1 MEHDPLISVDGDMV
15 NGAVPELFVEGQR
28 QGGQFSQLE
37 HHTADGNGIGFHSVP
52 LLVQCCQLGFG
63 FLKAAAQIG
72 VSGAVGFFRRGVGGV
87 FLDAQPQHPSD
98 ASQLLLQCLN
108 VCVNEIR
115 VRERPLSA
123 AELVDGGVPVG

>member
-1 MEHDPLISVDGDMV
+1 MV

-37 HHTADGNGIGFHSVP
+37 HHAADGNGIRFHLVP
-52 LLVQCCQLGFG
+52 LPLQCCQLGFG
-63 FLKAAAQIG
+63 FLKAAAQFG
-72 VSGAVGFFRRGVGGV
+72 VGGAVGLFRRGIGGV
-87 FLDAQPQHPSD
+87 FFDAQPQHPGD
-98 ASQLLLQCLN
+98 AGQLLLQYLN

-123 AELVDGGVPVG
+123 AELIDSMA

>member
-1 MEHDPLISVDGDMV
+1 MV

-28 QGGQFSQLE
+28 QCVKFSQLE
-37 HHTADGNGIGFHSVP
+37 HHAADGNGIRFQLLP
-52 LLVQCCQLGFG
+52 LPLQCCQLGFG

-72 VSGAVGFFRRGVGGV
+72 VSGAVGFFRRGVGGI
-87 FLDAQPQHPSD
+87 FLDAQPQHPGD
-98 ASQLLLQCLN
+98 AGQFLLQCLN

-115 VRERPLSA
+115 ARERPLSA

>member
-1 MEHDPLISVDGDMV
+1 MV
-15 NGAVPELFVEGQR
+15 NGAIPELFVEGQR

-37 HHTADGNGIGFHSVP
+37 HHAADGNGIRFHFLLLP
-52 LLVQCCQLGFG
+52 LQRCQLGFG

-72 VSGAVGFFRRGVGGV
+72 ASGAVGIFRRGVGSV
-87 FLDAQPQHPSD
+87 FLDTQPKHPGD
-98 ASQLLLQCLN
+98 AGQFLLQFLN

-115 VRERPLSA
+115 VRECPLSA